1 MSTKKKYKLGL
12 ALSGGGARGFAHI
25 GALYALEEMRI
36 KPDIIAGVSAGSVV
50 AALYGSGV
58 APLDILK
65 LFYNRKFSD
74 FCEIGIPKEGI
85 FAMEGFKQFIR
96 DGIKVTMLEDCP
108 TPTVICAT
116 NIENS
121 TPIQWREGEISERVA
136 ASCSIPI
143 VFKPVRIDGADYVDG
158 GVLHNLPAW
167 AIHRECEFTL
177 GINVSPVIRAKNYT
191 GTLLDIAQRT
201 YHTMARSNANADMS
215 LCDLVISADSIAD
228 VKVFSINDKERAFKS
243 GYKSTKTTI
252 TEYLQSVKNNPFQ
265 NATTK
270 ASYIPASAE
279 TILQYLRKL
288 RT

>member
-1 MSTKKKYKLGL
+1 M

-25 GALYALEEMRI
+25 GALYALEEMGI

-65 LFYNRKFSD
+65 RFYNHKFSD
-74 FCEIGIPKEGI
+74 FCEIGLPKDG
-85 FAMEGFKQFIR
+85 FFSMEGFRQFIR
-96 DGIKVTMLEDCP
+96 EGVKVSNLEECP
-108 TPTVICAT
+108 IPTVICAT
-116 NIENS
+116 NIQDS
-121 TPIQWREGEISERVA
+121 TPMQWRTGEISERVA

-143 VFKPVRIDGADYVDG
+143 VFKPVRIDDADYVDG

-167 AIHRECEFTL
+167 AIHKECEFTL
-177 GINVSPVIRAKNYT
+177 GINVSPVIRAKNYA

-201 YHTMARSNANADMS
+201 YHTMARSNANADMA

-228 VKVFSINDKERAFKS
+228 VKVFNINDKERAFKS

-252 TEYLQSVKNNPFQ
+252 TEYLQSVKSNPFQ

-270 ASYIPASAE
+270 TGYLPTSAE
-279 TILQYLRKL
+279 AILQYLRKL